1 MRNKS
6 MGNKSMRNKS
16 MRNKSTETHINT
28 IANTIIM
35 NASILQ
41 QKFISQDNKR
51 ILWELMTEHKMF
63 DGVADIHAN
72 NVKLDFERLMQQ
84 TAVNIPANETI
95 LSVNKQI
102 IMQMLNEVKKYKQG
116 PVTSA
121 DLGSQ
126 KQAKFQRGVESKQAE
141 FNSLIQPVKPMTI
154 DFADKLNDEPIGD
167 EMETKLAQTIAWRE
181 QQLRQVLD
189 KQGPVDTSFDTSN
202 EASDWL
208 TKGQLLPQSLPQSL
222 PQVLSNKDQSLPQVN
237 RNIKIGDTT
246 SIEEKHIINIKK
258 VSFAE
263 HSETSTEP
271 IINFMDKLKK
281 KDVNEE
287 MKIDIAAIKTDMASI
302 KNDCLAELAS
312 IKNDCLALL
321 AANTLLAD
329 KQEQLLD
336 TLEKLSFQFG
346 SI

>member
-1 MRNKS
+1 
-6 MGNKSMRNKS
+6 
-16 MRNKSTETHINT
+16 
-28 IANTIIM
+28 
-35 NASILQ
+35 
-41 QKFISQDNKR
+41 
-51 ILWELMTEHKMF
+51 
-63 DGVADIHAN
+63 
-72 NVKLDFERLMQQ
+72 MQQ

-208 TKGQLLPQSLPQSL
+208 TKGQSLM
-222 PQVLSNKDQSLPQVN
+222 NKDQSLMNKDQSLSQVLPQVN

-263 HSETSTEP
+263 QSETSSKQSETSSKQSETSSKQSETSSKQSETSSVP

-302 KNDCLAELAS
+302 KIDCLAELASIKNDCLAELAS

-321 AANTLLAD
+321 AANTLLSE

>member
-1 MRNKS
+1 M
-6 MGNKSMRNKS
+6 
-16 MRNKSTETHINT
+16 ETHINT

-95 LSVNKQI
+95 LNVNKQI

-208 TKGQLLPQSLPQSL
+208 TKGQSLSQSLPQSL
-222 PQVLSNKDQSLPQVN
+222 SNKEQSLSNNGQVN

-263 HSETSTEP
+263 HSETSTKQSETSTKQSETSTEP

-329 KQEQLLD
+329 KQEHLLD